1 MSNGSQQYH
10 LIIFIYPSALFLA
23 LFKLPVFKMQNLIF
37 GRCLIFQPS
46 FQRADLLQ
54 SVPVERV
61 CRWVLLSL
69 HLIGWCRGRDG
80 AVPPPPRSAL
90 VVYGDVDGVAFGCWA
105 SEGLRCSDRR
115 MGPSCPSRGCT
126 FLHPKAR
133 AGGEA
138 STCTQRQITLLPG
151 EVIFQLSLCFLRFHF
166 CSYRLVLPCKENN
179 T

>member
-46 FQRADLLQ
+46 FRRAALLQ

-69 HLIGWCRGRDG
+69 HLIRWCRGRDG
-80 AVPPPPRSAL
+80 AVPPPPL
-90 VVYGDVDGVAFGCWA
+90 CTGGVWGCRW
-105 SEGLRCSDRR
+105 SGIWVLGLRRAAMLRQEDGSFLSLQR
-115 MGPSCPSRGCT
+115 MHISASQSQSRG
-126 FLHPKAR
+126 
-133 AGGEA
+133 
-138 STCTQRQITLLPG
+138 
-151 EVIFQLSLCFLRFHF
+151 
-166 CSYRLVLPCKENN
+166 
-179 T
+179 